1 MQIDADR
8 LMHRLHQL
16 GDSARNPE
24 GVLSR
29 LALSD
34 EDKVGR
40 ELIVGWMEEADLTVS
55 IDAIGN
61 IFGTWGDGI
70 AVQPL
75 MIGSHIDSV
84 VNAGIYDGCYGVL
97 SGLAVIEALQEQ
109 GVEPAIPIVVAAFTN
124 EEGNRYAPDMMGS
137 LVHAGGLDLEQALNT
152 KGVDGSILGE
162 ELQRIGFAG
171 PMPVGTIKPRA
182 YLELHI
188 EQGPV
193 LEVEGTSIGA
203 VEDLQGISWQEI
215 TIKGVA
221 NHAGTTPTR
230 LRHDAGLAAARI
242 NTFLRDQLASMS
254 ATTVATVG
262 SIEYRPNVINV
273 IPSQVILT
281 VDLRDPDDARLKSAE
296 AQFEEF
302 VEELALQ
309 EAVTISIR
317 RLARFEPV
325 QFDSELVDAI
335 EQAAEKRQLSCRRM
349 TSGAGHDAQMMARI
363 CPAAMIFVPSKD
375 GISHNPGEHTDVQSL
390 LQGSTVLLDIARKLV
405 AGRLLYR

>member
-1 MQIDADR
+1 MQINAER
-8 LMHRLHQL
+8 LMRRLHQL
-16 GDSARNPE
+16 GDSARGPD

-29 LALSD
+29 LALTD
-34 EDKVGR
+34 QDKAGR
-40 ELIVGWMEEADLTVS
+40 ELIIEWMEEAGLTVS

-61 IFGTWGDGI
+61 IFGAWGDEI
-70 AVQPL
+70 EAQPL

-109 GVEPAIPIVVAAFTN
+109 GVKPAFPIVVAAFTN

-152 KGVDGSILGE
+152 KGIDGSILGE

-193 LEVEGTSIGA
+193 LEAEGICIGA
-203 VEDLQGISWQEI
+203 VVDLQGISWQEI

-242 NTFLRDQLASMS
+242 NTFLRDQVASAS
-254 ATTVATVG
+254 TSTVATVG

-273 IPSQVILT
+273 IPSQAILT
-281 VDLRDPDDARLKSAE
+281 VDLRDPDEARLKSAE
-296 AQFEEF
+296 AQLERF
-302 VEELALQ
+302 VEKLALQ
-309 EAVTISIR
+309 EAVTISIQ

-325 QFDSELVDAI
+325 QFDNELVSTI
-335 EQAAEKRQLSCRRM
+335 EQAAERHELSCKRM
-349 TSGAGHDAQMMARI
+349 TSGAGHDAQMMARN
-363 CPAAMIFVPSKD
+363 CPAAMIFVPSKG
-375 GISHNPGEHTDVQSL
+375 GISHNPGEYTDDKSL
-390 LQGSTVLLDIARKLV
+390 LQGSSVLLEVSRKLV
-405 AGRLLYR
+405 AG

>member
-1 MQIDADR
+1 MQIDAKR
-8 LMHRLHQL
+8 LMRRLHQL
-16 GDSARNPE
+16 GDSARGPD
-24 GVLSR
+24 GQLSR

-34 EDKVGR
+34 QDKSGR
-40 ELIVGWMEEADLTVS
+40 ELIIEWMEEADLTVS

-61 IFGTWGDGI
+61 IFGAWGDEI
-70 AVQPL
+70 EAQPL

-109 GVEPAIPIVVAAFTN
+109 GVKPVFPIVVAAFTN

-152 KGVDGSILGE
+152 KGIDGSILGE

-193 LEVEGTSIGA
+193 LEAEGICIGA
-203 VEDLQGISWQEI
+203 VVDLQGISWQEI

-242 NTFLRDQLASMS
+242 NTFLRDQVASAS
-254 ATTVATVG
+254 TSTVATVG

-273 IPSQVILT
+273 IPSQAILT
-281 VDLRDPDDARLKSAE
+281 VDLRDPDEAHLKSAE
-296 AQFEEF
+296 AQLERF
-302 VEELALQ
+302 VEKLALQ
-309 EAVTISIR
+309 EAVTISIQ

-325 QFDSELVDAI
+325 QFDNELVSKI
-335 EQAAEKRQLSCRRM
+335 EQAAKKCELSCKRM

-363 CPAAMIFVPSKD
+363 CPAAMIFVPSKG
-375 GISHNPGEHTDVQSL
+375 GISHNPGEYTDDKSL
-390 LQGSTVLLDIARKLV
+390 LQGSSVLLEVSRKLV
-405 AGRLLYR
+405 AD

>member
-1 MQIDADR
+1 MQIDAKR
-8 LMHRLHQL
+8 LMRRMHQL
-16 GDSARNPE
+16 GDSARGPD

-29 LALSD
+29 LALTD
-34 EDKVGR
+34 QDKAGR
-40 ELIVGWMEEADLTVS
+40 ELIIGWMEEADLTVS

-61 IFGTWGDGI
+61 IFGAWGDDI
-70 AVQPL
+70 EAQPL

-97 SGLAVIEALQEQ
+97 SGLAVIEALKEQ
-109 GVEPAIPIVVAAFTN
+109 GVKPAFPIVVAAFTN

-152 KGVDGSILGE
+152 KGIDGSILGE

-193 LEVEGTSIGA
+193 LEAEAVSIGA
-203 VEDLQGISWQEI
+203 VVDLQGISWQEI

-242 NTFLRDQLASMS
+242 NTFLRDQVASAS
-254 ATTVATVG
+254 TSTVATVG

-273 IPSQVILT
+273 IPSQAILT
-281 VDLRDPDDARLKSAE
+281 VDLRDPDEARLKSAE
-296 AQFEEF
+296 VQLNQF
-302 VEELALQ
+302 VEKLALQ
-309 EAVTISIR
+309 EAVMISIR

-325 QFDSELVDAI
+325 QFDNALVSTI
-335 EQAAEKRQLSCRRM
+335 EQAAKKCELSCKRM

-375 GISHNPGEHTDVQSL
+375 GISHNPGEYTDDKSL
-390 LQGSTVLLDIARKLV
+390 LQGSSVLLEVSRKLV
-405 AGRLLYR
+405 AD

>member
-1 MQIDADR
+1 MQIDAKR
-8 LMHRLHQL
+8 LMRRLHQL
-16 GDSARNPE
+16 GDSARAPD

-29 LALSD
+29 LALTD
-34 EDKVGR
+34 QDKAGR
-40 ELIVGWMEEADLTVS
+40 ELIIGWMEEADLTVS

-61 IFGTWGDGI
+61 IFGAWGDEI
-70 AVQPL
+70 EAQPL

-109 GVEPAIPIVVAAFTN
+109 GVKPAFPIVVAAFTN

-152 KGVDGSILGE
+152 KGIDGSILGE

-193 LEVEGTSIGA
+193 LEAEGICIGA
-203 VEDLQGISWQEI
+203 VVDLQGISWQEI

-242 NTFLRDQLASMS
+242 NTFLRDQVASAS
-254 ATTVATVG
+254 TSTVATVG

-273 IPSQVILT
+273 IPSQAILT
-281 VDLRDPDDARLKSAE
+281 VDLRDPDEARLKSAE
-296 AQFEEF
+296 AQLERF
-302 VEELALQ
+302 VEKLALQ
-309 EAVTISIR
+309 EAVTISIQ

-325 QFDSELVDAI
+325 QFDNELVSKI
-335 EQAAEKRQLSCRRM
+335 EQAAQKRELSCKRM

-363 CPAAMIFVPSKD
+363 CPAAMIFVPSKG
-375 GISHNPGEHTDVQSL
+375 GISHNPGEYTDDKSL
-390 LQGSTVLLDIARKLV
+390 LQGSSVLLEVSRKLV
-405 AGRLLYR
+405 AG

>member
-8 LMHRLHQL
+8 LMRRLHQL
-16 GDSARNPE
+16 GDSARDAD

-34 EDKVGR
+34 QDKVGR
-40 ELIVGWMEEADLTVS
+40 ELIIGWMEEADLAVS
-55 IDAIGN
+55 IDTIGN
-61 IFGTWGDGI
+61 IFGAWGETI
-70 AVQPL
+70 KAPPL

-109 GVEPAIPIVVAAFTN
+109 GVEPEFPIVVAAFTN

-152 KGVDGSILGE
+152 KGTDGSILGE

-171 PMPVGTIKPRA
+171 PMPAGTIKPHA

-193 LEVEGTSIGA
+193 LEAEGTSIGA

-242 NTFLRDQLASMS
+242 NTFLRDQLALTS
-254 ATTVATVG
+254 ASTVATVG
-262 SIEYRPNVINV
+262 SIEHRPNVINV
-273 IPSQVILT
+273 IPSQAILT
-281 VDLRDPDDARLKSAE
+281 VDLRDPDEVRLKSAE
-296 AQFEEF
+296 AQLDEF

-309 EAVTISIR
+309 EAVTILIR

-325 QFDSELVDAI
+325 QFDNELVATI

-375 GISHNPGEHTDVQSL
+375 GISHNPGEYTDEQSL
-390 LQGSTVLLDIARKLV
+390 LQGSAVLLEVACKLV
-405 AGRLLYR
+405 AG

>member
-1 MQIDADR
+1 MQIDAKR
-8 LMHRLHQL
+8 LMRRLHQL
-16 GDSARNPE
+16 GDSARGPDD
-24 GVLSR
+24 VLSR

-34 EDKVGR
+34 QDKAGR
-40 ELIVGWMEEADLTVS
+40 ELIIGWMEEADLTVS

-61 IFGTWGDGI
+61 IFGAWGDEI
-70 AVQPL
+70 EAQPL

-109 GVEPAIPIVVAAFTN
+109 GVKPVFPIVVAAFTN

-152 KGVDGSILGE
+152 KGIDGSILGE

-193 LEVEGTSIGA
+193 LEAEGICIGA
-203 VEDLQGISWQEI
+203 VVDLQGISWQEI

-242 NTFLRDQLASMS
+242 NTFLRDQVASAS
-254 ATTVATVG
+254 TSTVATVG

-273 IPSQVILT
+273 IPSQAILT
-281 VDLRDPDDARLKSAE
+281 VDLRDPDEARLKSAE
-296 AQFEEF
+296 AQLERF
-302 VEELALQ
+302 VEKLALQ
-309 EAVTISIR
+309 EAVTISIQ

-325 QFDSELVDAI
+325 QFDNELVSTI
-335 EQAAEKRQLSCRRM
+335 EQAAKKCELSCKRM

-363 CPAAMIFVPSKD
+363 CPAAMIFVPSKG
-375 GISHNPGEHTDVQSL
+375 GISHNPGEYTDDKSL
-390 LQGSTVLLDIARKLV
+390 LQGSSVLLEVSRKLV
-405 AGRLLYR
+405 AD

>member
-1 MQIDADR
+1 MQIDAER
-8 LMHRLHQL
+8 LMRRLHQL
-16 GDSARNPE
+16 GDSARGPD

-29 LALSD
+29 LALTD
-34 EDKVGR
+34 QDKAGR
-40 ELIVGWMEEADLTVS
+40 ELIIGWMEEADLTVS

-61 IFGTWGDGI
+61 IFGAWGDEI
-70 AVQPL
+70 KTPPL

-109 GVEPAIPIVVAAFTN
+109 GVKPAFPIVVAAFTN

-152 KGVDGSILGE
+152 KGIDGSILGE

-193 LEVEGTSIGA
+193 LEAEGICIGA
-203 VEDLQGISWQEI
+203 VVDLQGISWQEI

-242 NTFLRDQLASMS
+242 NTFLRDQVASAS
-254 ATTVATVG
+254 TSTVATVG

-273 IPSQVILT
+273 IPSQAILT
-281 VDLRDPDDARLKSAE
+281 VDLRDPDEARLKSAE
-296 AQFEEF
+296 AQLERF
-302 VEELALQ
+302 VEKLALQ
-309 EAVTISIR
+309 EAVTISIQ

-325 QFDSELVDAI
+325 QFDNELVCTI
-335 EQAAEKRQLSCRRM
+335 EQAAERHELSCKRM
-349 TSGAGHDAQMMARI
+349 TSGAGHDAQMMARN
-363 CPAAMIFVPSKD
+363 CPAAMIFVPSKG
-375 GISHNPGEHTDVQSL
+375 GISHNPGEYTDDKSL
-390 LQGSTVLLDIARKLV
+390 LQGSSVLLEVSRKLV
-405 AGRLLYR
+405 AG

>member
-8 LMHRLHQL
+8 LMRRLHQL
-16 GDSARNPE
+16 GDSARDPD

-34 EDKVGR
+34 QDKVGR
-40 ELIVGWMEEADLTVS
+40 ELIVGWMEEADLAVS

-61 IFGTWGDGI
+61 IFATWGDQI
-70 AVQPL
+70 KALPL

-97 SGLAVIEALQEQ
+97 SGLAVIEALKKQ
-109 GVEPAIPIVVAAFTN
+109 GVEPAFPIVVAAFTN

-137 LVHAGGLDLEQALNT
+137 LVHVGGLDLEQALNT
-152 KGVDGSILGE
+152 KGRDGSILGE

-171 PMPVGTIKPRA
+171 PMSVGTIKPRA

-193 LEVEGTSIGA
+193 LEAEGISIGA

-242 NTFLRDQLASMS
+242 NTFLRDQLASTS
-254 ATTVATVG
+254 ASTVTTVG
-262 SIEYRPNVINV
+262 SIELQPNVINV
-273 IPSQVILT
+273 IPSQATLT
-281 VDLRDPDDARLKSAE
+281 VDLRDPDEARLKSAE
-296 AQFEEF
+296 AQLEDFLEK
-302 VEELALQ
+302 LALD
-309 EAVTISIR
+309 EAVTISMR

-325 QFDSELVDAI
+325 RFDRELVAAI
-335 EQAAEKRQLSCRRM
+335 EQAAEQRQLSCRRM
-349 TSGAGHDAQMMARI
+349 TSGAGHDAQMMARK

-375 GISHNPGEHTDVQSL
+375 GISHNPGEYTDKQSL
-390 LQGSTVLLDIARKLV
+390 LQGSTVLLEVTRKLV
-405 AGRLLYR
+405 TG

>member
-1 MQIDADR
+1 MEIDANR
-8 LMHRLHQL
+8 LMQRLDQL
-16 GDSARNPE
+16 GDSARDEN

-29 LALSD
+29 LALTD
-34 EDKVGR
+34 QDKAGR
-40 ELIVGWMEEADLTVS
+40 DLIVGWMEADNLAVS
-55 IDAIGN
+55 IDEIGN
-61 IFGTWGDGI
+61 IFGTWGGETETE
-70 AVQPL
+70 PL

-84 VNAGIYDGCYGVL
+84 RDAGIYDGCYGVL
-97 SGLAVIEALQEQ
+97 SGLAVVEALKEQ
-109 GVEPAIPIVVAAFTN
+109 GIEPVFPIVIAAFTN

-137 LVHAGGLDLEQALNT
+137 LVHVGGLDLEHALST
-152 KGVDGSILGE
+152 KGIDGSIMGE

-171 PMPVGTIKPRA
+171 PMPVGTIKPHA

-193 LEVEGTSIGA
+193 LEAEGISIGV

-215 TIKGVA
+215 TIGGVA

-242 NTFLRDQLASMS
+242 NTFLRDQLASAS
-254 ATTVATVG
+254 TSTVATVG

-273 IPSQVILT
+273 IPSQAILT
-281 VDLRDPDDARLKSAE
+281 VDIRDPDEACLKSAE
-296 AQFEEF
+296 TRLNEF
-302 VEELALQ
+302 VKQLAQQ

-317 RLARFEPV
+317 HLARFEPV
-325 QFDSELVDAI
+325 QFDSELVAEI
-335 EQAAEKRQLSCRRM
+335 EQAAEKRQLSCKRM

-375 GISHNPGEHTDVQSL
+375 GISHNPGEYTDDQSL
-390 LQGSTVLLDIARKLV
+390 LQGSEVLLEVSRKLV
-405 AGRLLYR
+405 AG

>member
-8 LMHRLHQL
+8 LMRRLHQL
-16 GDSARNPE
+16 GDSAREPD

-34 EDKVGR
+34 QDKVGR
-40 ELIVGWMEEADLTVS
+40 ELIVGWMEEADLAVS

-61 IFGTWGDGI
+61 IFATWGDQI
-70 AVQPL
+70 KALPL

-97 SGLAVIEALQEQ
+97 SGLAVIEALKKQ
-109 GVEPAIPIVVAAFTN
+109 GVEPALPIVVAAFTN

-137 LVHAGGLDLEQALNT
+137 LVHVGGLDLEQALNT
-152 KGVDGSILGE
+152 KGKDGSVLGD

-193 LEVEGTSIGA
+193 LEAEGISIGA

-242 NTFLRDQLASMS
+242 NTFLRDRLASNGAS
-254 ATTVATVG
+254 TVTTVG
-262 SIEYRPNVINV
+262 SIELQPNVINV
-273 IPSQVILT
+273 IPSQANMT
-281 VDLRDPDDARLKSAE
+281 VDLRDPDEARLKSAE
-296 AQFEEF
+296 AQLEDFLEK
-302 VEELALQ
+302 LALE
-309 EAVTISIR
+309 EAVTISMR

-325 QFDSELVDAI
+325 RFDRELVAAI
-335 EQAAEKRQLSCRRM
+335 EQAAEQRQLSCRRM

-375 GISHNPGEHTDVQSL
+375 GISHNPGEYTDKQSL
-390 LQGSTVLLDIARKLV
+390 LQGSTVLLEVTRKLV
-405 AGRLLYR
+405 TG

>member
-1 MQIDADR
+1 MQIDAER
-8 LMHRLHQL
+8 LMRRLHQL

-34 EDKVGR
+34 QDKAGR

-61 IFGTWGDGI
+61 IFGAWGDAI

-109 GVEPAIPIVVAAFTN
+109 GVEPAFPIVVAAFTN

-152 KGVDGSILGE
+152 KGIDGSILGE

-193 LEVEGTSIGA
+193 LEAEAVSIGA
-203 VEDLQGISWQEI
+203 VVDLQGISWQEI

-242 NTFLRDQLASMS
+242 NTFLRDQVASAS
-254 ATTVATVG
+254 TSTVATVG

-273 IPSQVILT
+273 IPSQAILT
-281 VDLRDPDDARLKSAE
+281 VDLRDPDEARLKLAE
-296 AQFEEF
+296 TQLERFIEK
-302 VEELALQ
+302 LAHQ
-309 EAVTISIR
+309 EAVTTSIR

-325 QFDSELVDAI
+325 QFDNALVCTI
-335 EQAAEKRQLSCRRM
+335 EQAAQKLELSCKRM
-349 TSGAGHDAQMMARI
+349 TSGAGHDAQMMARN
-363 CPAAMIFVPSKD
+363 CPAAMIFVPSKG
-375 GISHNPGEHTDVQSL
+375 GISHNPGEYTDEKSL
-390 LQGSTVLLDIARKLV
+390 LQGSSVLLEVSRKLV
-405 AGRLLYR
+405 AG

>member
-8 LMHRLHQL
+8 LMRRLHQL
-16 GDSARNPE
+16 GDSARDPD

-34 EDKVGR
+34 QDKVGR
-40 ELIVGWMEEADLTVS
+40 ELIVGWMEEADLAVS

-61 IFGTWGDGI
+61 IFATWGDQI
-70 AVQPL
+70 KALPL

-84 VNAGIYDGCYGVL
+84 INAGIYDGCYGVL
-97 SGLAVIEALQEQ
+97 SGLAVIEALKKQ
-109 GVEPAIPIVVAAFTN
+109 GVEPTFPIVVAAFTN

-137 LVHAGGLDLEQALNT
+137 LVHVGGLDLEQALNT
-152 KGVDGSILGE
+152 KGKDGSVLGD

-188 EQGPV
+188 EQGPI
-193 LEVEGTSIGA
+193 LEAEGISIGA

-215 TIKGVA
+215 TIKGIA

-242 NTFLRDQLASMS
+242 NTFLRDRLASAS
-254 ATTVATVG
+254 TSTVATVG
-262 SIEYRPNVINV
+262 SIEFQPNVINV
-273 IPSQVILT
+273 IPSQANMT
-281 VDLRDPDDARLKSAE
+281 VDLRDPDEARLKSAE
-296 AQFEEF
+296 AQLEDFLEK
-302 VEELALQ
+302 LALE
-309 EAVTISIR
+309 EAVTISMR

-325 QFDSELVDAI
+325 RFDRELVAAI
-335 EQAAEKRQLSCRRM
+335 EQAAEQRQLSCRRM

-363 CPAAMIFVPSKD
+363 CPVAMIFVPSKD
-375 GISHNPGEHTDVQSL
+375 GISHNPGEYTDKQSL
-390 LQGSTVLLDIARKLV
+390 LQGSTVLLEVTRKLV
-405 AGRLLYR
+405 TG

>member
-1 MQIDADR
+1 MEINATQ
-8 LMHRLHQL
+8 LMHRLYQL
-16 GDSARNPE
+16 SDSARDTN

-29 LALSD
+29 LALTD
-34 EDKVGR
+34 QDKAGR
-40 ELIVGWMEEADLTVS
+40 DLLVGWMEADNLVVS

-61 IFGTWGDGI
+61 IFGTWGNEI
-70 AVQPL
+70 EAEPL

-84 VNAGIYDGCYGVL
+84 RDAGIYDGCYGVL
-97 SGLAVIEALQEQ
+97 SGLAVVKALKEQ
-109 GVEPAIPIVVAAFTN
+109 GVEPAFPIVVVAFTN

-137 LVHAGGLDLEQALNT
+137 LVHVGGLDLEQALNT
-152 KGVDGSILGE
+152 KGIDGSILGD

-171 PMPVGTIKPRA
+171 PMPVGAIKPRV

-193 LEVEGTSIGA
+193 LEAEGISIGA

-215 TIKGVA
+215 TIDGVA

-242 NTFLRDQLASMS
+242 NTFLRDQLASAS
-254 ATTVATVG
+254 ASTVATVG

-273 IPSQVILT
+273 IPSQAILT
-281 VDLRDPDDARLKSAE
+281 IDLRDPDEARLKSAE
-296 AQFEEF
+296 AQLEEY
-302 VEELALQ
+302 VEQLALQ
-309 EAVTISIR
+309 ESVTISVR

-325 QFDSELVDAI
+325 QFDNELVAEI
-335 EQAAEKRQLSCRRM
+335 EQAAQQRQLSCKRM

-375 GISHNPGEHTDVQSL
+375 GISHNPGEYTDDQSL
-390 LQGSTVLLDIARKLV
+390 LQGSSVLLDVSRKLV
-405 AGRLLYR
+405 AG

>member
-1 MQIDADR
+1 MQIDAKR
-8 LMHRLHQL
+8 LMRRLHQL
-16 GDSARNPE
+16 GDSARAPD

-29 LALSD
+29 LALTD
-34 EDKVGR
+34 QDKAGR
-40 ELIVGWMEEADLTVS
+40 ELIIGWMEEADLTVS

-61 IFGTWGDGI
+61 IFGAWGDGI

-109 GVEPAIPIVVAAFTN
+109 GVKPAFPIIVAAFTN

-152 KGVDGSILGE
+152 KGIDGSILGE
-162 ELQRIGFAG
+162 VLQRIGFAG

-193 LEVEGTSIGA
+193 LEAEDICIGA
-203 VEDLQGISWQEI
+203 VIDLQGISWQEI

-242 NTFLRDQLASMS
+242 NTFLRDQVASAS
-254 ATTVATVG
+254 TSTVATVG

-273 IPSQVILT
+273 IPSQAILT
-281 VDLRDPDDARLKSAE
+281 VDLRDPDEARLKSAE
-296 AQFEEF
+296 TQLERF
-302 VEELALQ
+302 VEKLALQ
-309 EAVTISIR
+309 EAVTISIQ

-325 QFDSELVDAI
+325 QFDNELVSTI
-335 EQAAEKRQLSCRRM
+335 EQAAEKCELSCKRM
-349 TSGAGHDAQMMARI
+349 TSGAGHDAQMMARN
-363 CPAAMIFVPSKD
+363 CPAAMIFVPSKG
-375 GISHNPGEHTDVQSL
+375 GISHNPGEYTDDKSL
-390 LQGSTVLLDIARKLV
+390 LQGSSVLLEVSRKLV
-405 AGRLLYR
+405 AG